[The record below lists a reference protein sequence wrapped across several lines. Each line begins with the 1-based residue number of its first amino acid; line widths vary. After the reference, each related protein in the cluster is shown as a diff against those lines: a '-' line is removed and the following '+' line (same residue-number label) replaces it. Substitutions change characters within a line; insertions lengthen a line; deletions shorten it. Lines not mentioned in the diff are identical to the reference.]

1 MSRGQQKSVRG
12 RREEAAERKAQQD
25 AADAAAAA
33 AVKKS
38 QQDAADAAARK
49 AQQDAA
55 AAAAEKARIES
66 IQKEAKAQQDAAAAA
81 AEKARIESI
90 QKEAKAQQEAL
101 TKAQQEVVKPPE
113 ILKNVTKTESISTLG
128 NEIQKQKQQVE
139 NNLKLLTSAA
149 IAGSGLLAG
158 GLTSLAKS
166 SNYMNNNQTF
176 SKENR
181 TSVKNLYVIMPDI
194 NTNKKYIKNPDYKN
208 FVKDY
213 GTQIVP
219 YKFYNKD
226 SQLSE
231 YEKFF
236 NDNKS
241 ACVPM
246 AIAIDYFS
254 QIQNDNE

>member
-1 MSRGQQKSVRG
+1 MPSIAQQMAEIAKRA
-12 RREEAAERKAQQD
+12 RDEAAAKRA
-25 AADAAAAA
+25 
-33 AVKKS
+33 

-55 AAAAEKARIES
+55 DAAARKAQQDAADAAARKAQQDAADAARKAQQDAADAAAAVAAEKTRIES
-66 IQKEAKAQQDAAAAA
+66 IQKAAK
-81 AEKARIESI
+81 
-90 QKEAKAQQEAL
+90 
-101 TKAQQEVVKPPE
+101 TPE
-113 ILKNVTKTESISTLG
+113 ILKNVPQSGSIATLG
-128 NEIQKQKQQVE
+128 NEIQKQKQKVE
-139 NNLKLLTSAA
+139 ENLKLLTSAA

-158 GLTSLAKS
+158 GLTSFAKS
-166 SNYMNNNQTF
+166 SNGMNNNQTF

-181 TSVKNLYVIMPDI
+181 TSVTNLYVIMPDV

-246 AIAIDYFS
+246 AMAIDYFS
-254 QIQNDNE
+254 QIQNDDE

>member
-1 MSRGQQKSVRG
+1 MLSI
-12 RREEAAERKAQQD
+12 EEILKRDRDQAAAKKAQLDAAFAAAIKAQQD
-25 AADAAAAA
+25 AADAAAIKA
-33 AVKKS
+33 
-38 QQDAADAAARK
+38 QQDAGFGAAIK

-55 AAAAEKARIES
+55 AAAVEK
-66 IQKEAKAQQDAAAAA
+66 
-81 AEKARIESI
+81 
-90 QKEAKAQQEAL
+90 
-101 TKAQQEVVKPPE
+101 
-113 ILKNVTKTESISTLG
+113 ILKNIQQSGSIATLG

-139 NNLKLLTSAA
+139 ENLKLLTSAA

-158 GLTSLAKS
+158 GLTTLAKS
-166 SNYMNNNQTF
+166 SNDMNNNQTF

-181 TSVKNLYVIMPDI
+181 TSVKNMYVIMPDI

-226 SQLSE
+226 SQLRE

-236 NDNKS
+236 NDNKT
-241 ACVPM
+241 AFVPM

>member
-1 MSRGQQKSVRG
+1 MGPRSDAIMRKTQQSVASRRAQK
-12 RREEAAERKAQQD
+12 D
-25 AADAAAAA
+25 AADAAARKA
-33 AVKKS
+33 

-55 AAAAEKARIES
+55 AAAARKAQQEAADAAAEKTRIES
-66 IQKEAKAQQDAAAAA
+66 IQKEAKAKQDALD
-81 AEKARIESI
+81 KA
-90 QKEAKAQQEAL
+90 KQEAAK
-101 TKAQQEVVKPPE
+101 TPE
-113 ILKNVTKTESISTLG
+113 ILKNVPQSGSIATLG
-128 NEIQKQKQQVE
+128 NEIQKQKQKVE
-139 NNLKLLTSAA
+139 ENLKLLTSAA

-158 GLTSLAKS
+158 GLTSFAKS
-166 SNYMNNNQTF
+166 SNGMNNNQTF

-181 TSVKNLYVIMPDI
+181 TSVTNLYVIMPDI

-226 SQLSE
+226 LQLSE

-246 AIAIDYFS
+246 AMAIDYFS
-254 QIQNDNE
+254 QIQNNDE

>member
-12 RREEAAERKAQQD
+12 RREEAAERQAQQD
-25 AADAAAAA
+25 AADAASRKAQQDAAAAA

-66 IQKEAKAQQDAAAAA
+66 IQKEAKAQQEAL
-81 AEKARIESI
+81 
-90 QKEAKAQQEAL
+90 AKAQQEAL
-101 TKAQQEVVKPPE
+101 AKAQQELAKTPE
-113 ILKNVTKTESISTLG
+113 IFKNVTKTESISTLG